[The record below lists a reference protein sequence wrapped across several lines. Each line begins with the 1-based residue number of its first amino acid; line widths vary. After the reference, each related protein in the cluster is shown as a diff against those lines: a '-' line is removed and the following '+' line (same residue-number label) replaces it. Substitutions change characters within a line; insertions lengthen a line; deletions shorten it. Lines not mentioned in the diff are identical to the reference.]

1 LKKRYKFDFITFQ
14 DISKDELIEEIL
26 RCDLLI
32 DQMLVGFYG
41 ILTVES
47 MLLQKPVV
55 CYIREDIWNKFNGEC
70 PIYNANPD
78 NLETVLE
85 KILQNPS
92 QLIARG
98 EKSRKYALEC
108 QSPKKVAENML
119 KVFNEEQ

>member
-1 LKKRYKFDFITFQ
+1 MSQLQ
-14 DISKDELIEEIL
+14 NLSKDELIKEIL
-26 RCDLLI
+26 KCDLLI

-41 ILTVES
+41 ILTVET

-55 CYIREDIWNKFNGEC
+55 CYIRDDIWSKIEKDC

-78 NLETVLE
+78 NLENVLE

-98 EKSRKYALEC
+98 EDSRNYALDYH
-108 QSPKKVAENML
+108 SPKKIAEKML
-119 KVFNEEQ
+119 KIFKEEQ